1 MANWILIF
9 VFSVPNNLNFNNPLI
24 MDSFATREQ
33 CESTL
38 FYITKSYEEVGIRGN
53 GHCWGETK

>member
-1 MANWILIF
+1 
-9 VFSVPNNLNFNNPLI
+9 